1 MEEGGLLINWGG
13 GIDPSVNY
21 SYIYIYMYE
30 KIWDFLMFTAVTCN
44 KFGFLDV
51 YVCVCLH
58 GYIKVWVSDKMQ
70 SRSQ

>member
-1 MEEGGLLINWGG
+1 
-13 GIDPSVNY
+13 
-21 SYIYIYMYE
+21 MYE